1 MKRSLLP
8 TYSTQKSQSFQAVY
22 GITAGYLRGLSDYS
36 QEKYCRQI
44 RSTFLLHIRTCALRI
59 FTSRQALDKHTSRI
73 KQRTAVRLPDP
84 CMDIHSTYVQIQG
97 YFHG

>member
-22 GITAGYLRGLSDYS
+22 GITAGYLRGLSEYS

-59 FTSRQALDKHTSRI
+59 FTSLRQ
-73 KQRTAVRLPDP
+73 
-84 CMDIHSTYVQIQG
+84 TYVTYQAKNSRQTA
-97 YFHG
+97 